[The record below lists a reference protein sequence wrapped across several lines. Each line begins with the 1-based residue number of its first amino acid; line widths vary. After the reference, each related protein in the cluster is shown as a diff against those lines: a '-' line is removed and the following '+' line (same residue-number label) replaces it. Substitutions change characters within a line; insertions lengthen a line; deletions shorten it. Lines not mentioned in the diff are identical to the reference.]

1 MSARAVWLR
10 VTLGVSAAALSVLT
24 LPVPPPAGVRVG
36 LLHAAGLGLAAGA
49 ALFLVLARR
58 PPARRRPRAAQAF
71 VVVCWSWVEEALWR
85 RLVLGGA
92 ALAVGAPAAVA
103 AATALFALA
112 HRDRAAHALTGAVF
126 GGLYVATGRLTGAA
140 AAHAAYNLLVA
151 TARPARE
158 VPP

>member
-1 MSARAVWLR
+1 MSTRSMWLR
-10 VTLGVSAAALSVLT
+10 VTLGASAAVLSVLA
-24 LPVPPPAGVRVG
+24 LPIPPPAGARVEAVP
-36 LLHAAGLGLAAGA
+36 AAGLGLAAGS
-49 ALFLVLARR
+49 ALFLALARR
-58 PPARRRPRAAQAF
+58 PPACLRPRPAQAL

-85 RLVLGGA
+85 RLLLGGA
-92 ALAVGAPAAVA
+92 ALAVGAPAALA

-112 HRDRAAHALTGAVF
+112 HRDRAVHALTGAVF

-151 TARPARE
+151 AARPARE